1 MLRVD
6 FTNLSGV
13 RIYPISLIVSLND
26 VTWSSVGA
34 RALLS
39 LLHFPLLLSLDLV
52 FDDLPVNRD
61 LLIELLEAIIGFL
74 LLVLFQESLAVS
86 DYRVD
91 MGLLGY
97 GDIQGLVPLVHLNV
111 HLDGPIVE
119 IGTHQD
125 LLRLI
130 NLLTVKGEGGV
141 TSWLTG
147 QLLYIVNKLDFISL
161 INDCKGDL

>member
-1 MLRVD
+1 
-6 FTNLSGV
+6 
-13 RIYPISLIVSLND
+13 LNA

-39 LLHFPLLLSLDLV
+39 LLHLPFLLSLDLV

-61 LLIELLEAIIGFL
+61 LLVELLEAIIGFF

-91 MGLLGY
+91 MCLLGY
-97 GDIQGLVPLVHLNV
+97 SDIQGLVPLVHLNI

-119 IGTHQD
+119 IGAHQD

-147 QLLYIVNKLDFISL
+147 QLLNIVNELDFISF
-161 INDCKGDL
+161 INDSKGDL